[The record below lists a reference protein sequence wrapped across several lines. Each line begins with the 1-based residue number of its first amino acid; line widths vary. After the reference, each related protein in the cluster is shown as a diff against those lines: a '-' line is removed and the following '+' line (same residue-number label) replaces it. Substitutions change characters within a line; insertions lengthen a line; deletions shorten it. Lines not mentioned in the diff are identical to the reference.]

1 MDGRPI
7 LLVDDELAICDAIAF
22 ALVSEGYQVEVAHN
36 GLEALQAIETQRPS
50 LVVLDMHMPVL
61 DGWGF
66 TKAIRERGFDP
77 PILVITAT
85 ARSAKQAAEEIGAD
99 GYCPKP
105 FPLNEF
111 LHSVEVLRIP

>member
-7 LLVDDELAICDAIAF
+7 LLVDDEPAICDAVSY
-22 ALVSEGYQVEVAHN
+22 ALFSEGYKVEVAHN
-36 GLEALQAIETQRPS
+36 GLEAVHAIERQRPS

-66 TKAIRERGFDP
+66 SKAIRERGFDP

-85 ARSAKQAAEEIGAD
+85 AGSAEQAAKEIEAD
-99 GYCPKP
+99 GYCQKP

>member
-7 LLVDDELAICDAIAF
+7 LVVEDDAAISAAIVF
-22 ALVSEGYQVEVAHN
+22 ALWSEGYQVETAHN
-36 GLEALQAIETQRPS
+36 GVEAVEAIEKQRPS

-66 TKAIRERGFDP
+66 TKTIRERGFDP

-85 ARSAKQAAEEIGAD
+85 AGSAERAAQDIGAA

-111 LHSVEVLRIP
+111 LHSVDVLRIP